1 MVRCGM
7 RRRRRRRR
15 MSRIEYILDVL
26 PLKDGL
32 LGLILELETF
42 SLELVDGVVEP
53 GVLLFEGL
61 SSRRS

>member
-26 PLKDGL
+26 PLEDGS

-42 SLELVDGVVEP
+42 SLELIDGIPEL

-61 SSRRS
+61 CLRWL